1 MVSTSPSH
9 FISCVHQYPDQ
20 MPGKIFIIVVVG
32 IVILTGACGT
42 NSESGVVPENKTV
55 VVPESDP
62 VITPVISD
70 TLRSFPTAPVNDS
83 IFEAA
88 LSGLRPEV
96 IKILEKGIDINA
108 QDEDGRTVLMYASF
122 NGHSELIRDLLLRGA
137 KVNLQDVNGRTALM
151 LAASG
156 PFPDAVKLL
165 LDHNADPNMID
176 KEEHFTALMYAAA
189 EGQLEVVRLLMKYQA
204 DPGMK
209 DIDGDDAITFARNN
223 GHQQVVAFLN
233 AYKQ

>member
-1 MVSTSPSH
+1 
-9 FISCVHQYPDQ
+9 
-20 MPGKIFIIVVVG
+20 MPERFLIIVLICVA
-32 IVILTGACGT
+32 ILTGSCGT
-42 NSESGVVPENKTV
+42 NTDTGEANKEETLVAPENERVINPV
-55 VVPESDP
+55 VN
-62 VITPVISD
+62 D
-70 TLRSFPTAPVNDS
+70 TLSSFPTAPVNDS

-96 IKILEKGIDINA
+96 IATLDRGVDINA

-137 KVNLQDVNGRTALM
+137 KVNLADVNGRTALM

-165 LDHNADPNMID
+165 LDHSADPNMVD

-189 EGQLEVVRLLMKYQA
+189 EGQLEVVKLLMKFQA
-204 DPGMK
+204 DPKMK
-209 DIDGDDAITFARNN
+209 DIDGEDAIAFARNN
-223 GHQQVVAFLN
+223 GHMAVVEYLT
-233 AYKQ
+233 AYSR

>member
-1 MVSTSPSH
+1 MKSFPVAALCC
-9 FISCVHQYPDQ
+9 F
-20 MPGKIFIIVVVG
+20 
-32 IVILTGACGT
+32 LLAT
-42 NSESGVVPENKTV
+42 NSDSDKSLKSKAIESPANERVINPVVN
-55 VVPESDP
+55 
-62 VITPVISD
+62 D
-70 TLRSFPTAPVNDS
+70 TLSSFPTAPVNDS

-96 IKILEKGIDINA
+96 IAMLDKGVDINA

-165 LDHNADPNMID
+165 LDHNSDPNIID

-189 EGQLEVVRLLMKYQA
+189 EGQLEVAKLLMKYHA
-204 DPGMK
+204 DPRMK
-209 DIDGDDAITFARNN
+209 DIDGDDALIFARDN
-223 GHQQVVAFLN
+223 GHQHVVEFLN
-233 AYKQ
+233 SYTR